1 MRSPL
6 TALEAFTR
14 DARVATTVIG
24 DAYPRL
30 AGWFAVTKAAEQL
43 CVMRV
48 EERSAYVATLASGV
62 LPPSQARPT
71 LVHDAMQAPSNP
83 VGLVTERLRVEA
95 EDMERAGCFE
105 MAFTTVAAACRLSVD
120 ADLVSRLT
128 ATAHLGRIA
137 RQLGDL
143 GTAADCYDV
152 VVGEAARVRDGPLGA
167 LGILGQ
173 GSLARMRGNR
183 PEERRLYDVALSLAH
198 PGGVCEGSAHL
209 GLMNVANADQ
219 RFPDALIHGWRAFDV
234 APEGSDARTTALS
247 TLAFTALHSGYAG
260 AALKGFLHIL
270 TVTDVARI
278 RLPSIGGAVSAAAL
292 RQDRATVV
300 QLEKL
305 GREEALRAN
314 LPFEVAS
321 FTFRTAEAWMTL
333 HDYDSAARLLVE
345 TRHIAHSGGFHE
357 LALKAETALDSVVE
371 SLRAP
376 ARAPT
381 SAPGFV
387 ATPLPAAARTP
398 ALDGIRR
405 LEALSA

>member
-6 TALEAFTR
+6 TALEAFTH

-43 CVMRV
+43 CVMR
-48 EERSAYVATLASGV
+48 EDERSAYVATLAAGV
-62 LPPSQARPT
+62 LPPSPARPT
-71 LVHDAMQAPSNP
+71 LIHDAMQAPSNP
-83 VGLVTERLRVEA
+83 LGRVTERLRVEA

-173 GSLARMRGNR
+173 GTLAHMRGNR

-198 PGGVCEGSAHL
+198 PGGTCECSAHI
-209 GLMNVANADQ
+209 GLMNVANAEN
-219 RFPDALIHGWRAFDV
+219 RIPEAFSHGWRAFDV
-234 APEGSDARTTALS
+234 SPEGSDARAMALS
-247 TLAFTALHSGYAG
+247 NLAFAALRSGFAG
-260 AALKGFLHIL
+260 AALSGFLHVLSL
-270 TVTDVARI
+270 TSVTRI
-278 RLPSIGGAVSAAAL
+278 RLTVLSGAMRSAAL
-292 RQDRATVV
+292 RDDRIKVR
-300 QLEKL
+300 QLEET
-305 GREEALRAN
+305 GRQEASHAN

-321 FTFRTAEAWMTL
+321 FTFHAAEAWQTL
-333 HDYDSAARLLVE
+333 GEFDGASRLLLE
-345 TRHIAHSGGFHE
+345 TRRIADQYGFHE
-357 LALKAETALDSVVE
+357 LGLKAETALNSFE
-371 SLRAP
+371 TLRVTISQV
-376 ARAPT
+376 PT
-381 SAPGFV
+381 STPGSADSMRSDV
-387 ATPLPAAARTP
+387 TQILMN
-398 ALDGIRR
+398 DGIRR
-405 LEALSA
+405 LEALSV